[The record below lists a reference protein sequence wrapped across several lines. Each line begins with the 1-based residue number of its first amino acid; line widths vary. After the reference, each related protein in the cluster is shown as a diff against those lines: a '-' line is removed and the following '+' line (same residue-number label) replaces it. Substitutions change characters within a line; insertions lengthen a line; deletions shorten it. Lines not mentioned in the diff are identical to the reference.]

1 MGSSV
6 CYSYSATDKKKHQKG
21 GNVRQQ
27 QKQKKSQHFYS
38 RHIEILLERHESVE
52 KVESICQVE
61 KMAAA
66 T

>member
-6 CYSYSATDKKKHQKG
+6 CYSSSATDKKNTKKG
-21 GNVRQQ
+21 GNARQQ

-38 RHIEILLERHESVE
+38 RHIEILLERHESVK